1 MLYKTLFAVCY
12 TYNFNTVDLSLSY
25 VLFDFNA
32 NKKKNKIKKIKWL
45 FVCQTIL
52 LSSFVFCCI
61 ITMQLSHYVVLGLI
75 VDNIHDVHSLVMMHS
90 TYVRSNVRRVS
101 CAIWTIRA
109 TESWH
114 LATLKFQML
123 VQIILSRENVATF
136 VARIFFASL
145 MSLDVLVTIKITR
158 MTRHWITNTCEQ
170 KRFYQITTSNFY
182 LI

>member
-1 MLYKTLFAVCY
+1 
-12 TYNFNTVDLSLSY
+12 
-25 VLFDFNA
+25 
-32 NKKKNKIKKIKWL
+32 
-45 FVCQTIL
+45 
-52 LSSFVFCCI
+52 
-61 ITMQLSHYVVLGLI
+61 MQLSHRVVLGLI

-101 CAIWTIRA
+101 CAIRTVRA

-145 MSLDVLVTIKITR
+145 VTLDVLVTIKITR
-158 MTRHWITNTCEQ
+158 ILTRYWITNTCEQ
-170 KRFYQITTSNFY
+170 KRFYQITTSNFHLRFRRQWY
-182 LI
+182 ARGIFVISYSNSIRLSMM